1 MPEIIFILALVMRRL
16 NIICA
21 LGLLFSFQL
30 QSQTY
35 YEKGYLV
42 NEKGDTIR
50 GEVKLN
56 QKKEFEIYTKVAFRD
71 EKGIQ
76 KNHKPEKVSAYGFKD
91 RHFVKM
97 SYGSEDMYYEVICR
111 GEINFYKLI
120 FEAMYANRVELETEY
135 FVQHGAKKVQPMKA
149 SKFKKLM
156 TEWMEDHPDFINAY
170 EETDSKKF
178 DEAKAKKVVEE
189 YNAWKASTH

>member
-1 MPEIIFILALVMRRL
+1 MRRL
-16 NIICA
+16 NL
-21 LGLLFSFQL
+21 LGATLLLLSIQL
-30 QSQTY
+30 RAQTY

-42 NEKGDTIR
+42 NEKGDTLR

-56 QKKEFEIYTKVAFRD
+56 AKKEFEIYTKVAFRD

-76 KNHKPEKVSAYGFKD
+76 KNHKPEKVSSFGFKD
-91 RHFVKM
+91 RNFVKM

-111 GEINFYKLI
+111 GEINFYKLV

-135 FVQHGAKKVQPMKA
+135 FIQRGSKKVQALKS
-149 SKFKKLM
+149 SKFKKIM

-170 EETDSKKF
+170 EEPEAKKF
-178 DEAKAKKVVEE
+178 DEAAAKQVVEN
-189 YNAWKASTH
+189 YNAWKAANR

>member
-1 MPEIIFILALVMRRL
+1 MRRL
-16 NIICA
+16 NILWVLLSLLSLK
-21 LGLLFSFQL
+21 LGA
-30 QSQTY
+30 QTY

-42 NEKGDTIR
+42 NEKGDTLR

-76 KNHKPEKVSAYGFKD
+76 KNHKPEKVSSFGFKD
-91 RHFVKM
+91 RNFVKM

-111 GEINFYKLI
+111 GEINFYKLV

-135 FVQHGAKKVQPMKA
+135 FIQRGGKKVQPMKA
-149 SKFKKLM
+149 SKFKKIM
-156 TEWMEDHPDFINAY
+156 SEWMEDHPEFITAY
-170 EETDSKKF
+170 EEPEAKKF
-178 DEAKAKKVVEE
+178 DENVAKQVVEN
-189 YNAWKASTH
+189 YNNWKASNR